1 MVSAK
6 HRKNIRKSDIVRYA
20 FLGLYV
26 VLIVY
31 PLLFTLMSSFKS
43 NEEIFGSP
51 WSLPQAFSMTFYK
64 RLFTEFRMHT
74 YFLNS
79 LFYSA
84 VVCLVG
90 LAITT
95 TAAYAI
101 GRMRWKLSKAVLGLL
116 LTGLMVPMHA
126 IIVPLYILTTRVG
139 ITNRAALMLI
149 FIANTIPTSTFMIIG
164 FLKGIPREIEESA
177 VIDGCSIPKAF
188 ARIVCPM
195 LKPTLATVTIFNFLG
210 VWNDLLLSL
219 IFLNQ
224 ETQKTLQLGI
234 VRFKN
239 AFYTD
244 YNILLS
250 GIIVGVLPSILV
262 YLFMSEKI
270 ISGISA
276 GAVKG

>member
-1 MVSAK
+1 MQRQRAK
-6 HRKNIRKSDIVRYA
+6 KNVRKSDFVRYG
-20 FLGLYV
+20 FLGFYGV
-26 VLIVY
+26 MIVY
-31 PLLFTLMSSFKS
+31 PLLFTLMSSFKT
-43 NEEIFGSP
+43 NQEIFSTP
-51 WSLPQAFSMTFYK
+51 WALPRSLSLHFYI
-64 RLFTEFRMHT
+64 RLFTEFNMQS
-74 YFLNS
+74 YLLNS
-79 LFYSA
+79 LFYA
-84 VVCLVG
+84 TVVCLVG
-90 LAITT
+90 LVVTT

-101 GRMRWKLSKAVLGLL
+101 GRMRWKLSKVALGLL
-116 LTGLMVPMHA
+116 MTGLMVPMHA
-126 IIVPLYILTTRVG
+126 IIVPLYILTTRIGV
-139 ITNRAALMLI
+139 TNRMALMLI
-149 FIANTIPTSTFMIIG
+149 FITNTIPVSTFMIIG

-177 VIDGCSIPKAF
+177 VIDGCSIPRAF
-188 ARIVCPM
+188 VSIVCPM
-195 LKPTLATVTIFNFLG
+195 LKPTLATVTIFNFLS

-219 IFLNQ
+219 IFLNE

-276 GAVKG
+276 GAIKG